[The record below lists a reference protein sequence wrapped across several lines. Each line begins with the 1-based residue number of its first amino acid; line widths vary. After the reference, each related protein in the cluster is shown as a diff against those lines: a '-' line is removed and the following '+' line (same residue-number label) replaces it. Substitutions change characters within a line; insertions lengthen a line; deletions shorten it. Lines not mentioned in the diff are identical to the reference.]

1 MSFHFKLPLKCII
14 NISSRPFF
22 DSDLLIQLYQS
33 ELGKIRDIYREG
45 HLHHHSSGKINLQY
59 QSASSVCSMGNII
72 VQSKVPGLQQVSAR
86 ILQLVYR
93 TCTQE
98 TNISRLGKRKI
109 IFKRRGI
116 PVWSF
121 LLGSEFVIPTSLH

>member
-1 MSFHFKLPLKCII
+1 MRGYCRYRIYSHVISFQASTKMYHQHII
-14 NISSRPFF
+14 KTFF

-33 ELGKIRDIYREG
+33 ELGKIRDIYRG
-45 HLHHHSSGKINLQY
+45 RHLHHHSSGKINLQY

-121 LLGSEFVIPTSLH
+121 Y